1 MRYMHRHW
9 RFFSLSIAAVVL
21 VACARTT
28 TTLHV
33 RNDSATDV
41 TNVVLTGHG
50 FRVTTPSLRAGERKD
65 VSIVF
70 QGESDLAV
78 SFVANGRSVSSPGQG
93 YFEGNGAYTGDVVIK
108 PDLSVSVTF
117 GLLTYE

>member
-1 MRYMHRHW
+1 MHRPW
-9 RFFSLSIAAVVL
+9 RRFALSIAAVVTI
-21 VACARTT
+21 ACARTT
-28 TTLHV
+28 TTVHV

-41 TNVVLTGHG
+41 TNIVLTGHG
-50 FRVTTPSLRAGERKD
+50 FRVTTPSLRSGETKNL
-65 VSIVF
+65 SIAF
-70 QGESDLAV
+70 QGESDLAI

-117 GLLTYE
+117 GLLKY